1 MTTEDFVGPKYS
13 EMQSFAIIILLLVA
27 VGFRILLFPYENNDI
42 MRFHIPW
49 FLYLS
54 QHNGLFAIKDLLDP
68 NSLFQGLTYS
78 PPYFYL
84 MSVLLPFSKWISPVV
99 LMKSLSIV
107 FDFLSAAGI
116 FLIIRRKFPTG
127 INKWV
132 GFFAVCY
139 APTVVINSAYWGQVD
154 GVFTSFLVLSLFFIL
169 KQRTKLSLVLF
180 ASALAFKIQAL
191 ILSPVFLILL
201 LRKKISLMETMIIP
215 MVFFLWMVPAY
226 FCGYPILAPFTAIF
240 NVAGE
245 YSSLTMNSPT
255 IFAFVPNRYFDIA
268 VPLGVVFAAIC
279 CMGLVWVAIKGNWKL
294 NQEDVIFFAITIAV
308 VLPYVLPKMHERYFY
323 PAAMFTIL
331 MIFFFPRLKLI
342 PLALQVTSLLSYLP
356 FLRGYELVPL
366 FIPALI
372 NGFVAVVLVAGLI
385 KRAKMPLRKTTISSE

>member
-1 MTTEDFVGPKYS
+1 MTKEEYSGPKHS
-13 EMQSFAIIILLLVA
+13 EMQSIVVIILLLGA

-42 MRFHIPW
+42 VQFHIPW
-49 FLYLS
+49 FIYLS

-68 NSLFQGLTYS
+68 NSPFQGLTYS

-84 MSVLLPFSKWISPVV
+84 MSILLPLGKWVSPVV

-107 FDFLSAAGI
+107 FDFLSATGI
-116 FLIIRRKFPTG
+116 FLIIRRRFPTG
-127 INKWV
+127 INKWA
-132 GFFAVCY
+132 GFFVVCY

-154 GVFTSFLVLSLFFIL
+154 GVFTSLLVFSLFFIL
-169 KQRTKLSLVLF
+169 NQRTKLSLVLL
-180 ASALAFKIQAL
+180 ASAIAFKIQAL

-201 LRKKISLMETMIIP
+201 FRKKISLVETMIIP
-215 MVFFLWMVPAY
+215 LVYFLWMVPAY
-226 FCGYPILAPFTAIF
+226 ISGYPILAPFTAIF

-255 IFAFVPNRYFDIA
+255 IFAFVPNRYFDVA
-268 VPLGVVFAAIC
+268 VPLGVLFAAIC
-279 CMGLVWVAIKGNWKL
+279 CVGLVWYAIKGNWEL
-294 NQEDVIFFAITIAV
+294 NQEDIIFFVVTIAV

-323 PAAMFTIL
+323 PATMFSIL
-331 MIFFFPRLKLI
+331 FFFFNPRLKLI

-372 NGFVAVVLVAGLI
+372 NGYVAIVLIAGLI
-385 KRAKMPLRKTTISSE
+385 KRTKVPLEKTTILNE